1 MDAGVTAIITSLIA
15 AIAAIVAPVVTSKI
29 TQKDIHSVKREAR
42 KHAAKQSIMQMIMQD
57 EINVLQGRLPE
68 NYENVLTEFDEYKN
82 SGGNSYVSSK
92 VNDYME
98 WHKKIEQEGKWQKNG
113 ETFLDTK
120 GCTKSAL

>member
-1 MDAGVTAIITSLIA
+1 MDSGVTAIIVSLIT
-15 AIAAIVAPVVTSKI
+15 AIAAIVAPVVTSKA
-29 TQKDIHSVKREAR
+29 TQKDIHSVKKEAR

-68 NYENVLTEFDEYKN
+68 NFENILTEFDEYKL

-98 WHKKIEQEGKWQKNG
+98 WHKKIERDE
-113 ETFLDTK
+113 
-120 GCTKSAL
+120 KS